1 MFHRSIF
8 LMMVIAAAFV
18 ILRNPQSASNRN
30 IFLILLSLIAVIIT
44 QATTKQVESFE
55 EKDEKDEKADSQPS
69 GKLTENDRT
78 EKTDSKSP
86 PQLERSAT
94 DQNTGLNNFDE
105 SFKDEFPK
113 HFTGTQLVYY
123 TSTFDRGN
131 VGQDNSL
138 YNMKKSKGDV
148 ENNKVQIPADVQYI
162 IDQRDGL
169 YINFKQPLTTVYP
182 REIEFNTQEFTIM
195 WYGKF
200 VPVKYDTDVFKQ
212 HVYLV
217 NIPVHDSTNIVAI
230 EFEFRSEYVNPT
242 IKLHWKGKEIEGGQ
256 YRFESSSSDSD
267 KSKNFFDN
275 RYHLFSLVKNK
286 DNEIKLILDDQT
298 HTTSPLISTII
309 KSDENPIINEKNSYK
324 ITLNSNV
331 DNPTSIDDVTSA
343 QPPNVS
349 LNMYLCA
356 FAIFNKAVE
365 YSDISKAFE
374 HFRSVRYDLDPR
386 TMGLKRQ
393 IADIK
398 SDSSCPFSDK
408 SLCDTPN
415 CLTTDWRDQGNIISN
430 EKCFGDVVKYCA
442 SIDSHANDKLCTFYD
457 LDNAKKK
464 VAILEPEQKIIEGEA
479 LSEEEDIVKQL
490 RKIGLNNIHLDKSLR
505 TNGKYSDEINQLID
519 KIYEQKQLNIKGI
532 SSLEDVGDVEHSP
545 LSYEDL
551 TKNERK
557 SREANPDGSNAATVT
572 PEERGDSKPPPV
584 KSDLINL
591 KYSDLEDYEG
601 IMKEFDSEKNKNPVD
616 QVDTKPS
623 VMSRIFG

>member
-8 LMMVIAAAFV
+8 LMMVIAAAF
-18 ILRNPQSASNRN
+18 IIIRNPQSASNRN
-30 IFLILLSLIAVIIT
+30 IFIILLSLIAVITT

-55 EKDEKDEKADSQPS
+55 EKDEKDEKVESKPS
-69 GKLTENDRT
+69 DKLTENDRS
-78 EKTDSKSP
+78 EKEESKNTT
-86 PQLERSAT
+86 LERSPT
-94 DQNTGLNNFDE
+94 DQNIGLDNFDA

-113 HFTGTQLVYY
+113 NFTGRQLVYY
-123 TSTFDRGN
+123 TSTFDRAN

-148 ENNKVQIPADVQYI
+148 EHNKIQIPADVQYI

-217 NIPVHDSTNIVAI
+217 NVPVHDSTNIVAI
-230 EFEFRSEYVNPT
+230 ELEFRSEYVNPT

-331 DNPTSIDDVTSA
+331 DNPTSIDDVASA
-343 QPPNVS
+343 QAPNVA
-349 LNMYLCA
+349 LNMYFCA

-374 HFRSVRYDLDPR
+374 YFRSVRYNLDPR

-430 EKCFGDVVKYCA
+430 EKCFDDVVKYCA

-464 VAILEPEQKIIEGEA
+464 VAILEPEQKIIEGEG

-557 SREANPDGSNAATVT
+557 PREADPDESNESNKATVT
-572 PEERGDSKPPPV
+572 PGEAPV

-601 IMKEFDSEKNKNPVD
+601 IMKEFDSDKNKAPAI
-616 QVDTKPS
+616 DTKPS
-623 VMSRIFG
+623 VLSRIFG